1 MVKERPGGPQR
12 AYGRVQ
18 KRVEGPKSASLSVEH
33 SRRYTPRQRG
43 ETSRV
48 RKFVCK
54 EIVVLVL
61 RRERHLFYLSRS
73 LAQLPALFVTPS
85 PLFSLS
91 LTLSFSL
98 ALTLHPSISR
108 SPFLALSPPP
118 RPLHLPPPSSTL
130 PFPTGALTIALQ
142 IALLPRSY
150 W

>member
-91 LTLSFSL
+91 LTLSLSL
-98 ALTLHPSISR
+98 SHSPCIRPSPVL
-108 SPFLALSPPP
+108 PFLLFLPHHGHSTYH
-118 RPLHLPPPSSTL
+118 HLPPLFLSPLVLS
-130 PFPTGALTIALQ
+130 
-142 IALLPRSY
+142 LLHY
-150 W
+150 K